1 MHRHLRRSAAAVALV
16 VSAFAAYSCKE
27 GGSSGPTDPKETGSG
42 IANSARSDADILGLM
57 QEANRAELQA
67 GQLAL
72 QISSNADVKS
82 FATIMLSEHNAIEAE
97 LESLAAQLNI
107 TPTVPSDALQKLQ
120 SAELDGIAGLGAN
133 TFGFHYMSLQVDV
146 HQRTLALVDAFIAKA
161 QKPELK
167 TALQNDVRPH
177 IVVHLAAAQDLK
189 ARLGN

>member
-1 MHRHLRRSAAAVALV
+1 MHRNLRRSAAAVALAV
-16 VSAFAAYSCKE
+16 VAFAAYACKE
-27 GGSSGPTDPKETGSG
+27 GGSNGPTDPKETAGG

-82 FATIMLSEHNAIEAE
+82 FATIMLSEHNAIETE
-97 LESLAAQLNI
+97 LASLATQLNI
-107 TPTVPSDALQKLQ
+107 TPTVPSDALRKLQ
-120 SAELDGIAGLGAN
+120 DSEIDGIAGLNAGS
-133 TFGFHYMSLQVDV
+133 FGFHYMSLQVDV

-167 TALQNDVRPH
+167 TALQNDIRPH

>member
-1 MHRHLRRSAAAVALV
+1 MHCHLRRSATAVTLAV
-16 VSAFAAYSCKE
+16 FAFAAHACKE
-27 GGSSGPTDPKETGSG
+27 GGSSGPTDPKETAGG

-67 GQLAL
+67 GQLAI

-82 FATIMLSEHNAIEAE
+82 FATIMLSEHNAIATE

-120 SAELDGIAGLGAN
+120 NAELDGIAGLGASN
-133 TFGFHYMSLQVDV
+133 FGFHYMSLQVDV
-146 HQRTLALVDAFIAKA
+146 HQRTLALIDAFIAKA
-161 QKPELK
+161 QQAALR

>member
-1 MHRHLRRSAAAVALV
+1 MHCHLRRSAAAVTLAV
-16 VSAFAAYSCKE
+16 FAFAAHACKE
-27 GGSSGPTDPKETGSG
+27 GGSSGPTDPKETAGG

-67 GQLAL
+67 GQLAI

-82 FATIMLSEHNAIEAE
+82 FATIMLSEHNAIAAE
-97 LESLAAQLNI
+97 LESLATQLNI

-120 SAELDGIAGLGAN
+120 NAELDGIAGLGASN
-133 TFGFHYMSLQVDV
+133 FGFHYMSLQVDV
-146 HQRTLALVDAFIAKA
+146 HQRTLALIDAFIAKA
-161 QKPELK
+161 QQAALR

>member
-1 MHRHLRRSAAAVALV
+1 MHRHLRRSAAAVTLAV
-16 VSAFAAYSCKE
+16 FAFAAHACKE
-27 GGSSGPTDPKETGSG
+27 GGSSGPTDPKETAGG

-67 GQLAL
+67 GQLAI

-82 FATIMLSEHNAIEAE
+82 FATIMLSEHNAIATE

-120 SAELDGIAGLGAN
+120 NAELDGIAGLGASN
-133 TFGFHYMSLQVDV
+133 FGFHYMSLQVDV
-146 HQRTLALVDAFIAKA
+146 HQRTLALIDAFIAKA
-161 QKPELK
+161 QQAALR

-177 IVVHLAAAQDLK
+177 IAVHLAAAQDLK

>member
-1 MHRHLRRSAAAVALV
+1 MHRNLRRSAAAVALAV
-16 VSAFAAYSCKE
+16 FAFAAHACKE
-27 GGSSGPTDPKETGSG
+27 GGSSGPTDPKETAGG

-67 GQLAL
+67 GQLAI
-72 QISSNADVKS
+72 QVSSNADVKS
-82 FATIMLSEHNAIEAE
+82 FATIMLSEHNAIATE

-120 SAELDGIAGLGAN
+120 NAELDGIAGLGASN
-133 TFGFHYMSLQVDV
+133 FGFHYMSLQVDV

-161 QKPELK
+161 QQAALR

>member
-1 MHRHLRRSAAAVALV
+1 MHRHLRRSAAAVTLAV
-16 VSAFAAYSCKE
+16 FAFAAHACKE
-27 GGSSGPTDPKETGSG
+27 GGSSGPTDPKETAGG

-67 GQLAL
+67 GQLAI

-82 FATIMLSEHNAIEAE
+82 FATIMLSEHNAIATE

-120 SAELDGIAGLGAN
+120 NAELDGIAGLGASN
-133 TFGFHYMSLQVDV
+133 FGFHYMSLQVDV
-146 HQRTLALVDAFIAKA
+146 HQRTLALIDAFIAKA
-161 QKPELK
+161 QQAALR

>member
-1 MHRHLRRSAAAVALV
+1 MHRHLRRSAAAVTLAV
-16 VSAFAAYSCKE
+16 FAFAAHACKE
-27 GGSSGPTDPKETGSG
+27 GGSSGPTDPKETAGG

-57 QEANRAELQA
+57 QEANRAELLA
-67 GQLAL
+67 GQLAI

-82 FATIMLSEHNAIEAE
+82 FATIMLSEHNAIAAE
-97 LESLAAQLNI
+97 LESLATQLNI

-120 SAELDGIAGLGAN
+120 NAELDGIAGLGASN
-133 TFGFHYMSLQVDV
+133 FGFHYMSLQVDV
-146 HQRTLALVDAFIAKA
+146 HQRTLALIDAFIAKA
-161 QKPELK
+161 QQAALR

>member
-1 MHRHLRRSAAAVALV
+1 MHRHLRRSAAAVALG
-16 VSAFAAYSCKE
+16 VSAIAAYACKE
-27 GGSSGPTDPKETGSG
+27 GGDGPTDPKETAGG

-57 QEANRAELQA
+57 HEANRGELQA

-72 QISSNADVKS
+72 QISSNADVKA
-82 FATIMLSEHNAIEAE
+82 FASTMLTEHGAIDAE

-120 SAELDGIAGLGAN
+120 NSEIDGIAGLSAAN
-133 TFGFHYMSLQVDV
+133 FGFHYMSLQVDV

-177 IVVHLAAAQDLK
+177 IVVHLAAAQELK
-189 ARLGN
+189 ARVGN

>member
-1 MHRHLRRSAAAVALV
+1 MHRHLRRSAAAVTLAV
-16 VSAFAAYSCKE
+16 FAFAAHACKE
-27 GGSSGPTDPKETGSG
+27 GGSSGPTDPKETAGG

-57 QEANRAELQA
+57 QEANRAELLA
-67 GQLAL
+67 GQLAI

-82 FATIMLSEHNAIEAE
+82 FATIMLSEHNAIAAE

-120 SAELDGIAGLGAN
+120 NAELDGIAGLGASN
-133 TFGFHYMSLQVDV
+133 FGFHYMSLQVDV
-146 HQRTLALVDAFIAKA
+146 HQRTLALIDAFIAKA
-161 QKPELK
+161 QQAALR

>member
-16 VSAFAAYSCKE
+16 VSAFATYACKE
-27 GGSSGPTDPKETGSG
+27 AGSSGPTDPKETAGG
-42 IANSARSDADILGLM
+42 IANSARSDADVVGLM

-72 QISSNADVKS
+72 QISPNADVKS
-82 FATIMLSEHNAIEAE
+82 FATIMLSEHNAIATE
-97 LESLAAQLNI
+97 LASLATQLNI
-107 TPTVPSDALQKLQ
+107 TPTVPSDALRKLQ
-120 SAELDGIAGLGAN
+120 DSEIEGIAGLNAGS
-133 TFGFHYMSLQVDV
+133 FGFHYMSLQVDV
-146 HQRTLALVDAFIAKA
+146 HTRTLALVDAFIAKA

-167 TALQNDVRPH
+167 TALQNDIRPH

>member
-1 MHRHLRRSAAAVALV
+1 MHRNLRRSAAAVALAV
-16 VSAFAAYSCKE
+16 FAFAAHACKE
-27 GGSSGPTDPKETGSG
+27 GGSSGPTDPKETAGG

-67 GQLAL
+67 GQLAI
-72 QISSNADVKS
+72 QVSSNADVKS
-82 FATIMLSEHNAIEAE
+82 FATIMLSEHNAIAAE

-120 SAELDGIAGLGAN
+120 NAELDGIAGLGASN
-133 TFGFHYMSLQVDV
+133 FGFHYMSLQVDV

-161 QKPELK
+161 QQAALR

>member
-16 VSAFAAYSCKE
+16 VSAFAVYACKE
-27 GGSSGPTDPKETGSG
+27 GGSSGPTDPKETAGG

-82 FATIMLSEHNAIEAE
+82 FATIMLAEHNAIEAE

-107 TPTVPSDALQKLQ
+107 TPTVPSDALQRLQ
-120 SAELDGIAGLGAN
+120 DSEIDGIAGLGAAN
-133 TFGFHYMSLQVDV
+133 FGFHYMSLQVDV

-161 QKPELK
+161 QQAALR

>member
-1 MHRHLRRSAAAVALV
+1 MHCHLRRSAAAVTLAV
-16 VSAFAAYSCKE
+16 FAFAAHACKE
-27 GGSSGPTDPKETGSG
+27 GGSSGPTDPKETAGG
-42 IANSARSDADILGLM
+42 IANSARSDADIIGLM

-67 GQLAL
+67 GQLAI

-82 FATIMLSEHNAIEAE
+82 FATIMLSEHNAIASE

-120 SAELDGIAGLGAN
+120 NAELDGIAGLGASN
-133 TFGFHYMSLQVDV
+133 FGFHYMSLQVDV
-146 HQRTLALVDAFIAKA
+146 HQRTLALIDAFIAKA
-161 QKPELK
+161 QQAALR

>member
-1 MHRHLRRSAAAVALV
+1 MHRHLRRSAAAVTLAV
-16 VSAFAAYSCKE
+16 FAFAAHACKE
-27 GGSSGPTDPKETGSG
+27 GGSSGPTDPKETAGG
-42 IANSARSDADILGLM
+42 IANSARSDADIIGLM

-67 GQLAL
+67 GQLAI

-82 FATIMLSEHNAIEAE
+82 FATIMLSEHNAIASE

-120 SAELDGIAGLGAN
+120 NAELDGIAGLGASN
-133 TFGFHYMSLQVDV
+133 FGFHYMSLQVDV
-146 HQRTLALVDAFIAKA
+146 HQRTLALIDAFIAKA
-161 QKPELK
+161 QQAALR